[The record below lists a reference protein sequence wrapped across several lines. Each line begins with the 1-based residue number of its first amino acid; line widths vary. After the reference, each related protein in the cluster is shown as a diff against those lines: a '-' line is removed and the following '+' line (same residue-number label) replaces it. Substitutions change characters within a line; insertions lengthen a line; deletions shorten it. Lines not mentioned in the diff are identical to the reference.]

1 MKAKFSHNIN
11 NKVMDNVQKVEDLL
25 NLSTEG
31 SICLAALDLFDMQ
44 SLKSTPR
51 EAPSNRSDEECKIF
65 LHHAA
70 TTILAYIK
78 PDIKFR
84 GFEEEHHCQRTKHD
98 MFCICNSPVED
109 MGGKWVAAGLKKCS
123 VLFQVYMI

>member
-31 SICLAALDLFDMQ
+31 LICLAALELFDMQ

-51 EAPSNRSDEECKIF
+51 EAPSNRSNEECKIF

-70 TTILAYIK
+70 TTILAYIQ
-78 PDIKFR
+78 
-84 GFEEEHHCQRTKHD
+84 C
-98 MFCICNSPVED
+98 
-109 MGGKWVAAGLKKCS
+109 
-123 VLFQVYMI
+123 FQAEI